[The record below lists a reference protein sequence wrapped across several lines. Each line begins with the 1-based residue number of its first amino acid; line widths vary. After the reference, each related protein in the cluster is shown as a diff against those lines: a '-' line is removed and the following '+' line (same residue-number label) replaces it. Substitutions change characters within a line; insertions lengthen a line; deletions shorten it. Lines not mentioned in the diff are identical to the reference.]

1 MNIFKVFASSKKS
14 FPEECMSALI
24 LWLLNP
30 QMEHGLG
37 YEFLQRFIQKL
48 EEKDPKLTSLERRL
62 VSQLR
67 KSSQDKEGDQCGCED
82 VLCDLETH
90 VTSDTGE
97 AFIDAVL
104 EFSDTILAIENKIYT
119 NSASDFTQLCREYD
133 GLRNAATRGKIKIKR
148 RIVLIFLVPGDV
160 DVTSMDEWRH
170 KPDVQDGDSI
180 QIGTWKEN
188 DQGYP
193 SVYTLISELLRDEAG
208 GRTEPIPE
216 YTRHTLKALNAFI
229 CNDFQGYYYKNHKK
243 PTSIGGLNPL
253 AEGTENI
260 QLLLG
265 KTEGYV
271 GVRFGINGFIFWSM
285 AEMSF

>member
-1 MNIFKVFASSKKS
+1 
-14 FPEECMSALI
+14 MSALI

-67 KSSQDKEGDQCGCED
+67 KSSQDEEGDQCGCED

-119 NSASDFTQLCREYD
+119 NSASDFTQLCRKYD

-271 GVRFGINGFIFWSM
+271 GVRFGINGSIFWSM